1 MTTEGQQM
9 ATTHAAG
16 GRVDAE
22 KFAAIFE
29 SVKNWG
35 RWGADDQRGA
45 LNLITP
51 EHVAAASALVTS
63 GRTVSLS
70 LPLDTAVG
78 PDNPHP
84 VQHFMAMLDDTDIG
98 SGSLRFGA
106 DYLGLEFHGDAHSHI
121 DALCHVMYEGS
132 IFNGFASS
140 SVTSAGASLSSIDV
154 ARDGIVGRGV
164 LLDIPRLRGVPWLEP
179 GEMVRADE
187 LRAAER
193 AQGVELRA
201 GDILYLRSG
210 HHRRRL
216 ELGAWDAAVA
226 KAGLHSTAM
235 TLLHERDI
243 AAFGA
248 DGDGDA
254 VPNDCDAVMYP
265 IHTLGMNAMGLHFMD
280 SLQFEDLAKECEREK
295 RWEFLTVIAPLRLER
310 GTGSPVN
317 PIAIF

>member
-1 MTTEGQQM
+1 MTVTTEQF
-9 ATTHAAG
+9 
-16 GRVDAE
+16 AE
-22 KFAAIFE
+22 LFA

-35 RWGADDQRGA
+35 RWGTDDERGA
-45 LNLITP
+45 LNFITP
-51 EHVAAASALVTS
+51 ELVTAASALVTS

-70 LPLDTAVG
+70 LKLDTVTG
-78 PDNPHP
+78 PDNPKA
-84 VQHFMAMLDDTDIG
+84 VQHFMTMTADTDIG

-121 DALCHVMYEGS
+121 DALCHVMYEGAMY
-132 IFNGFASS
+132 NGFPNAR
-140 SVTSAGASLSSIDV
+140 VTSTGAEVASIDV
-154 ARDGIVGRGV
+154 AHTGIVGRGV
-164 LLDIPRLRGVPWLEP
+164 MLDIPRLRGVKWLEP
-179 GEMVRADE
+179 GEMVQADE
-187 LRAAER
+187 LLAAEQ
-193 AQGVELRA
+193 AQGVQLRT
-201 GDILYLRSG
+201 GDILYLRTG

-216 ELGAWDAAVA
+216 ERGSWDAAVA

-235 TLLHERDI
+235 ALLHSREI

-265 IHTLGMNAMGLHFMD
+265 IHTLGMNAIGLHFMD
-280 SLQFEDLAKECEREK
+280 SLQFEDLAEACEREK
-295 RWEFLTVIAPLRLER
+295 RWEFMTVIAPLRLER

>member
-1 MTTEGQQM
+1 MAATERVTTAQ
-9 ATTHAAG
+9 
-16 GRVDAE
+16 
-22 KFAAIFE
+22 FADLYA

-35 RWGADDQRGA
+35 RWGEDDERGA
-45 LNLITP
+45 LNFITP
-51 EHVAAASALVTS
+51 GHVAAAAALVHS

-70 LPLDTAVG
+70 LTLDTVTG
-78 PDNPHP
+78 PDNPKA
-84 VQHFMAMLDDTDIG
+84 VQHFMTMTADTDIG

-121 DALCHVMYEGS
+121 DALCHVMYEGAM
-132 IFNGFASS
+132 FNGFPNAR
-140 SVTSAGASLSSIDV
+140 VTSSGAEVESIDV
-154 ARDGIVGRGV
+154 AHTGVVGRGV
-164 LLDIPRLRGVPWLEP
+164 LLDIPRLRGVKWLEP
-179 GEMVRADE
+179 GDMVRADE
-187 LRAAER
+187 LIAAEE
-193 AQGVELRA
+193 AQGVALRT
-201 GDILYLRSG
+201 GDILYLRTG

-216 ELGAWDAAVA
+216 ELGSWDAAVA

-235 TLLHERDI
+235 TLLHEREI

-280 SLQFEDLAKECEREK
+280 SLQFEDLAEACENEK
-295 RWEFLTVIAPLRLER
+295 RWEFMTVVAPLRLER

>member
-1 MTTEGQQM
+1 M
-9 ATTHAAG
+9 ATTERVTAEAFAG
-16 GRVDAE
+16 L
-22 KFAAIFE
+22 FE

-45 LNLITP
+45 LNFITP
-51 EHVAAASALVTS
+51 ELVAAAGSLVTS

-78 PDNPHP
+78 PDNPKP
-84 VQHFMAMLDDTDIG
+84 VQHFMTMLEDTDIG
-98 SGSLRFGA
+98 SGTLRFGA
-106 DYLGLEFHGDAHSHI
+106 DYFGLEFHGDAHSHI
-121 DALCHVMYEGS
+121 DALCHVMYQGS
-132 IFNGFASS
+132 IFNGVPAST
-140 SVTSAGASLSSIDV
+140 VTSGGASVSSIDV
-154 ARDGIVGRGV
+154 ARTGVVGRGV
-164 LLDIPRLRGVPWLEP
+164 LLDIPRLRGVKWLEP

-187 LRAAER
+187 LLAAEN
-193 AQGVELRA
+193 AQGVEVRT

-210 HHRRRL
+210 HHARRL

-235 TLLHERDI
+235 TLLHEREI

-265 IHTLGMNAMGLHFMD
+265 IHTLGMNAIGLHFMD
-280 SLQFEDLAKECEREK
+280 SLQFEDLAEACEQEN
-295 RWEFLTVIAPLRLER
+295 RWEFMTVVAPLRLER